1 MSVFWQPEL
10 VQHFK
15 SADKR
20 FAKESEGAAR
30 CITKEHES
38 AQSFLARVPA
48 ESSYLHQISEVQTYL
63 LAPLSNP
70 SIVGKYSTY
79 WENSIYM
86 NGYQHSETIRL
97 AQM

>member
-10 VQHFK
+10 VEHFK

-20 FAKESEGAAR
+20 FAKESEEASR

-38 AQSFLARVPA
+38 AENFLARVSG
-48 ESSYLHQISEVQTYL
+48 SSYLHQISEVQTYL
-63 LAPLSNP
+63 LAPLTNP
-70 SIVGKYSTY
+70 SAVGKYSTY